1 MDDLIIQYA
10 MKTSDNLIKNNLQ
23 PTITHYYEEINGAK
37 VDISHHCP
45 LRFQIKCDGTEDGI
59 NNCHLIKKY

>member
-1 MDDLIIQYA
+1 MLEKE
-10 MKTSDNLIKNNLQ
+10 KTNCPRNKREV
-23 PTITHYYEEINGAK
+23 TITHYYEDINGAK
-37 VDISHHCP
+37 VDISHHWP

>member
-1 MDDLIIQYA
+1 MLEKG
-10 MKTSDNLIKNNLQ
+10 KTNCPRNKHEV
-23 PTITHYYEEINGAK
+23 TITHYYEEINGAK

>member
-1 MDDLIIQYA
+1 MLEKE
-10 MKTSDNLIKNNLQ
+10 KTNCPRNKREV
-23 PTITHYYEEINGAK
+23 TITHYYEDINGAK